1 MVKIGNIVVEEAVD
15 KESFLQ
21 VIQQLDLKSP
31 VIIKPNWGFSVC
43 FTEAVILDWVLSA
56 IKGEAIV
63 VESYGWARSE
73 EALKTGGWGSFERE
87 DLRKSDQWFLEYSG
101 IDKILEKHDVEFLN
115 ITEENWASRTAE
127 REMIEELVKKKH
139 SPLERE
145 EFYSII
151 PERLYE
157 MRGGDLL
164 SLAKVRLLEA
174 PMIVSFSVKNF
185 FGMIP
190 GPDRGKFHGKKHS
203 KLNQSIVDIYK
214 VYDSLFDISGVVE
227 AVFTAS
233 LRDPVTLKWE
243 TRENPGFISA
253 SENLLDLDA
262 FVSTLLGKNPLEI
275 GYLELAAQNFGFW
288 DEKNL
293 KLGLDNGI
301 KVLAD

>member
-1 MVKIGNIVVEEAVD
+1 MRKIGNIVLEEGVVD
-15 KESFLQ
+15 KESFHE
-21 VIQQLDLKSP
+21 VIRHLELKSP

-43 FTEAVILDWVLSA
+43 FTEAIILDWVLSA
-56 IKGEAIV
+56 IDGEAIV

-73 EALKTGGWGSFERE
+73 EALKTGGWGSFDRE

-115 ITEENWASRTAE
+115 ITEENWANRTAKPE
-127 REMIEELVKKKH
+127 HIEELVKKKH
-139 SPLERE
+139 APLERE

-151 PERLYE
+151 PERLYK

-164 SLAKVRLLEA
+164 SLAKLRLLEA

-190 GPDRGKFHGKKHS
+190 GPDRGPFHGKKHS

-214 VYDSLFDISGVVE
+214 VYDSLFHISGIIE

-233 LRDPVTLKWE
+233 LRDPDTFEWE
-243 TRENPGFISA
+243 TRENLGFISA
-253 SENLLDLDA
+253 SENPLALDA
-262 FVSTLLGKNPLEI
+262 FLSTLLGKDPHKI
-275 GYLELAAQNFGFW
+275 GYLELAAENFGKW
-288 DEKNL
+288 DEETL
-293 KLGLDNGI
+293 KLGVDDGI
-301 KVLAD
+301 KVLE